1 MEFHCNSPSLA
12 SFASTLFLPLVG
24 VDDVVFND
32 DDDDDDDVIVVV
44 VVDVL
49 VLFVS
54 LSLFHHLQYLLF
66 FPWIINKPNFCSY
79 PIAQSVF
86 VLLLQG
92 LEY

>member
-32 DDDDDDDVIVVV
+32 DDDDDDVIVVV

-49 VLFVS
+49 VLFLSLS

-66 FPWIINKPNFCSY
+66 FPLDHQQTKF
-79 PIAQSVF
+79 
-86 VLLLQG
+86 L
-92 LEY
+92 